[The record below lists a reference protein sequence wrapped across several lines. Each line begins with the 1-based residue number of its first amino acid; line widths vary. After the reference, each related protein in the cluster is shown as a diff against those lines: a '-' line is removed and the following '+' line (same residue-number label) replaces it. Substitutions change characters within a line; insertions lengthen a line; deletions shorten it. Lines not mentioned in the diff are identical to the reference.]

1 MAGNKVEVGNRV
13 TVERINKTDF
23 PEVKDELV
31 SKVLEYDG
39 DRKMKIAMPMVKYK
53 NIYLEPDEE
62 CTLFF
67 YSKDSIFGAKGVVT
81 DRNYEGNIA
90 ICGVKLST
98 KPEKMQR
105 RQFYRINCS
114 LGVQTH
120 LLSEEEEKVISEI
133 NVGSRIGVERLN
145 EYLDMLAETVPDW
158 EEDDVIDLS
167 GGGIRF
173 LSDDQKDKDKMYL
186 MAMQLKDDV
195 TVKEYH
201 ILLKIV
207 ASEKRIINGIIRY
220 ENRAKYV
227 KLKEK
232 DREQIVKFVFE
243 IDRRI
248 RQHKSGTDLN

>member
-1 MAGNKVEVGNRV
+1 
-13 TVERINKTDF
+13 
-23 PEVKDELV
+23 
-31 SKVLEYDG
+31 
-39 DRKMKIAMPMVKYK
+39 MKIAMPMVKYK

-114 LGVQTH
+114 LGVQAH

-220 ENRAKYV
+220 ENRAEYV